1 MFIHQIPSFIPALFP
16 RFTWSKAADRQIYL
30 TFDDGPTPEIT
41 DFVLECLAE
50 FEAKATF
57 FCIGK
62 NVVENPSIIQRIQ
75 AAGHSIGNHTMNH
88 SNAWKMDYDAY
99 VDDFNKCEAVF
110 NQLAIKSIGFRPPY
124 GRITRKMYREMD
136 NVILW
141 SVLTGD
147 YNASLSSSEIISSV
161 LPLLKPGAI
170 VVMHDSVK
178 AFPRLQV
185 ILPAILRYCKEQK
198 IVLSAL

>member
-88 SNAWKMDYDAY
+88 SNAWKMDYTAY
-99 VDDFNKCEAVF
+99 QADVTQCEEVF
-110 NQLAIKSIGFRPPY
+110 VQQQMVSDLP
-124 GRITRKMYREMD
+124 
-136 NVILW
+136 
-141 SVLTGD
+141 
-147 YNASLSSSEIISSV
+147 
-161 LPLLKPGAI
+161 LPLL
-170 VVMHDSVK
+170 
-178 AFPRLQV
+178 
-185 ILPAILRYCKEQK
+185 
-198 IVLSAL
+198 